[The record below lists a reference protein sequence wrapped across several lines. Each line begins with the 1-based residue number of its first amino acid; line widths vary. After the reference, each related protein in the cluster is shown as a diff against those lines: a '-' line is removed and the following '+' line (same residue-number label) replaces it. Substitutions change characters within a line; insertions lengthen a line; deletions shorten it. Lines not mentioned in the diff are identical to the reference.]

1 MSTTRVGAF
10 GRADGA
16 ENISKRRASRRRS
29 RERTPPARGRGEGGE
44 KTGKSSRARGETHNR
59 RRRRKIARRA
69 PSLAR
74 SSREAPASGR
84 RTTDPTRSTPRSRR
98 RRRSSRRSRAPPRRP
113 SRDGRRRALER
124 VPQHH
129 DVTRLRG
136 RRAELAPLRLISM
149 CSAVQ
154 AVFLVQAVVEAVES
168 RRRASRAFL
177 GAIFGE
183 SPRIMVTD
191 CPLLSAH
198 STVLKLRF
206 TGRFAPRRLALR
218 YLHVMRWRV
227 WAVPPRGRRAPRR
240 HTRRAPRLRPG
251 RSRRHIA
258 NGSPPGL

>member
-1 MSTTRVGAF
+1 MG
-10 GRADGA
+10 
-16 ENISKRRASRRRS
+16 KRRGKALAREERRTIGGGGERS
-29 RERTPPARGRGEGGE
+29 RGVRRPWRVRRERRQPPGE
-44 KTGKSSRARGETHNR
+44 
-59 RRRRKIARRA
+59 
-69 PSLAR
+69 
-74 SSREAPASGR
+74 GR
-84 RTTDPTRSTPRSRR
+84 RTRRGRR
-98 RRRSSRRSRAPPRRP
+98 RGPGGDGALRGDRARLRGGRP
-113 SRDGRRRALER
+113 RDGRRRALER

-206 TGRFAPRRLALR
+206 ITGRFAPRRLALR